1 MCETF
6 LKNYKESNTADEIV
20 ELDLFK
26 SELPYYGHSA
36 IIGLSKRNKGKEF
49 TREEKKVVDLVD
61 DYLTEFFS
69 ADKIVFAFPLWNF
82 SILGPLVTYISYLAQ
97 AGETFKY
104 TKDGVI
110 GLAGNKKVILLN
122 ARGGDY
128 SGGENASEMAVNL
141 VKENIALWGITVP
154 EEVIIEGHD
163 QYQDCTKEIII
174 KGLERTAEA
183 AINF

>member
-26 SELPYYGHSA
+26 SELPYYGRSA

-97 AGETFKY
+97 AEIGRASCRERVKSHMLAEVLIK
-104 TKDGVI
+104 KD
-110 GLAGNKKVILLN
+110 
-122 ARGGDY
+122 
-128 SGGENASEMAVNL
+128 L
-141 VKENIALWGITVP
+141 V
-154 EEVIIEGHD
+154 
-163 QYQDCTKEIII
+163 
-174 KGLERTAEA
+174 R
-183 AINF
+183 